1 MFTQQVQ
8 TEMGEIMKKTLFLF
22 ISLIIVLSQID
33 IVYAKERTIHDYKQM
48 LNELN
53 EQYETH
59 LYIMDEMEYNL
70 SDYKTNSH
78 KSYDEYIS
86 SILSM
91 NTKDF
96 EKECLFLIE
105 STLNSE
111 SIEVNLNDNVVLFST
126 QASQTTYFN
135 DNRNTMTLT
144 YKYTGSGSSKKFDTS
159 YKPTVSVSATAKG
172 LNSSYFRML
181 SYTGSFLNSNT
192 SYKVTATGNIYSK
205 SGLVSSGATFNV
217 TFHV

>member
-135 DNRNTMTLT
+135 DNRNTITLT

-159 YKPTVSVSATAKG
+159 YKPTVSVAVIQTTP
-172 LNSSYFRML
+172 NDFRML

-192 SYKVTATGNIYSK
+192 SYKVTATGNIYSN